1 VNWLRNGVPPPLSIL
16 CMIDKT
22 NHLPFRGFCM
32 IVKTKEIICKINKP
46 LELWLIWNFG
56 DTSLWL
62 VDSVST

>member
-1 VNWLRNGVPPPLSIL
+1 
-16 CMIDKT
+16 
-22 NHLPFRGFCM
+22 M

>member
-1 VNWLRNGVPPPLSIL
+1 
-16 CMIDKT
+16 MIDKT